1 MAQGFQGRVLKSGLA
16 RTVYV
21 NRRGAVVKRFH
32 NPSAVQALR
41 DRRRAR
47 AEERVLGALLALD
60 LPVPRPLEVRRVSG
74 AWEVV
79 MERIQGAVQLGAVLS
94 GEEPAPAAPDE
105 IAARV
110 GRLLARAHAAGL
122 DHPDLHPGNILLDDA
137 GQPWLV
143 DFHNARLRARI
154 GCDLAERD
162 LVALL
167 SALRETLAA
176 GSRLRLVQ
184 AWVEA
189 GGAVPSQDAADIE
202 AFAARLE
209 DRARLHRR
217 AQVAHGQGRW
227 TRESS
232 VCQVLQRRD
241 GPLYLRR
248 GTDPALAEE
257 LERSAGSG
265 PAVVEAGGA
274 RYRVLAGLAP
284 GELKDRW
291 YHAAR
296 LSEHGLAVLS
306 PVAWSPAMA
315 AFALPAEA
323 VAIPA
328 EELSPA
334 LAGALLGALHDR
346 GLELPSLG
354 PIVWAAPDAAWL
366 EPPARL
372 RHVDARAGRIPV
384 ERRFAAAPH
393 LDVRAYLGAQRGHRR
408 EGLALVAELAGRA
421 ST

>member
-1 MAQGFQGRVLKSGLA
+1 MAQGIQGRVLKRGLA

-47 AEERVLGALLALD
+47 SEQRVLEALLALD

-79 MERIQGAVQLGAVLS
+79 MERIPGAVQLGAVLS
-94 GEEPAPAAPDE
+94 GEEPSPATPDE
-105 IAARV
+105 IATRV
-110 GRLLARAHAAGL
+110 GGLLARAHAAGL
-122 DHPDLHPGNILLDDA
+122 DHPDLHPGNVLLDGQ

-143 DFHNARLRARI
+143 DFHKARLRART
-154 GCDLAERD
+154 GRDVAQRD

-167 SALRETLAA
+167 SSLRETLAA
-176 GSRLRLVQ
+176 AARLRLVQ

-189 GGAVPSQDAADIE
+189 GGAALSRDAADVE
-202 AFAARLE
+202 SFAARLE

-232 VCQVLQRRD
+232 ACEVLERRD

-257 LERSAGSG
+257 LERNAGSG

-284 GELKDRW
+284 SELKDRW
-291 YHAAR
+291 YHAVR
-296 LSEHGLAVLS
+296 LSDHRLAVLS
-306 PVAWSPAMA
+306 PVAWSPVMA
-315 AFALPAEA
+315 AFALPPEA
-323 VAIPA
+323 LALPA
-328 EELSPA
+328 EELGPA
-334 LAGALLGALHDR
+334 LAGALLGSLHDR
-346 GLELPSLG
+346 GLEVPNLG
-354 PIVWAAPDAAWL
+354 PIVWAAPDAAWM

-372 RHVDARAGRIPV
+372 GHVDARAGRISL
-384 ERRFAAAPH
+384 ERRFAAAPQ
-393 LDVRAYLGAQRGHRR
+393 LDVDSYLGAQRGHRR
-408 EGLALVAELAGRA
+408 EALALVAELTGRA